1 MLNQEVTKHTV
12 GKDKEFKKQLDEDHR
27 KKEEEAGSPLKRKK
41 TKIPVTV
48 NSKVTTRTQNKV
60 IGKIQKKIAQK
71 LREKLGKE
79 FGEGI
84 MEALQDKD
92 IEKVIKEM
100 IKQDKIKILD
110 QKNKELY
117 QEEMK
122 KVTTITA
129 DNVDGE

>member
-1 MLNQEVTKHTV
+1 MTKHTV
-12 GKDKEFKKQLDEDHR
+12 GKDKDFKKQLDEEHK

-48 NSKVTTRTQNKV
+48 NSKVSNRSQIKI

-71 LREKLGKE
+71 LLEKLGKE
-79 FGEGI
+79 FGDGI
-84 MEALQDKD
+84 MDALQDKD

-110 QKNKELY
+110 
-117 QEEMK
+117 
-122 KVTTITA
+122 
-129 DNVDGE
+129 